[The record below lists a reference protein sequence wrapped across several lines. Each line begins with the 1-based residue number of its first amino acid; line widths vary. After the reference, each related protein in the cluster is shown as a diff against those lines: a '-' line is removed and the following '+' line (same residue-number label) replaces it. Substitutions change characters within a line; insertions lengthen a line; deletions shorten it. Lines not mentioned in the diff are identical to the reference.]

1 MHTSTAGE
9 RLGRGAIGA
18 IALTLL
24 TSLVQPGPVANAV
37 EPLVTGV
44 SADLQAS
51 VLADG
56 TQTCATVDGT
66 ANDTRS
72 DWGTTIGTMT
82 ISQEGSFSR
91 PVPEGSTPD
100 TGTAS
105 AAAEMTAS
113 VDTTNGLLTR
123 FDSTRTATASAHSV
137 RGYDE
142 PYDITDRDD
151 SLCRISAKAGDG
163 DVEVRFV
170 VQESRVADLDVA
182 GTDNLAVAILE
193 TLPEGETFW
202 TTVAVAGGSE
212 PDHRSVVLPSG
223 NYKLSVSYSF
233 VDSYAGYQQ
242 GSGADRSANNS
253 VSLFL
258 SPQTIENT
266 SPPTITGTARVGVKL
281 TASPGEWT
289 PVGLAYAYQW
299 RADGVSISGAT
310 SSGYTPTAAVKG
322 KRISVRVT
330 ASKTGY
336 ASRSATSAPSG
347 VVLAG
352 IIKNTGL
359 PYITG
364 TKRVGYTL
372 TAYAGSWSP
381 SGLTYRY
388 QWFKGTTAITGATA
402 RTYKLP
408 AGVRGKQIRVRVTAS
423 RTGYTS
429 LAKYSAYTTAIK

>member
-1 MHTSTAGE
+1 MHTTTPKA
-9 RLGRGAIGA
+9 RLGRGVIGA

-24 TSLVQPGPVANAV
+24 AGLGQAAPVANAV

-51 VLADG
+51 VFADG
-56 TQTCATVDGT
+56 TQTCTTVGGT

-82 ISQEGSFSR
+82 IAQEGSFSR

-123 FDSTRTATASAHSV
+123 FDSTRTATASTHSA
-137 RGYDE
+137 RGYDD

-170 VQESRVADLDVA
+170 VQEPRVADLDVA

-212 PDHRSVVLPSG
+212 PDHSSVVLPSG

-266 SPPTITGTARVGVKL
+266 SVPTISGTPRVGVKL
-281 TASPGEWT
+281 TASPGEWN
-289 PVGLAYAYQW
+289 LAAAYAYQW
-299 RADGVSISGAT
+299 LAEGVSISGAT
-310 SSGYTPTAAVKG
+310 SSGYTPTAAVRG

-330 ASKTGY
+330 ASKPGY
-336 ASRSATSAPSG
+336 TPRSATSAPSA

-352 IIKNTGL
+352 IIKNTAL

-364 TKRVGYTL
+364 TKRVGHTL

-381 SGLTYRY
+381 GGLTYRY

-429 LAKYSAYTTAIK
+429 LAKYSAFTVPIR